1 MAGEKILIID
11 DDEQIASYVR
21 LSFTLAGYK
30 VEWLRDGRSA
40 VQKVHEIQPDAII
53 LDLNLPGMNGFRVC
67 EQLRLETST
76 RAIPVIVVSGSWKDA
91 QDRIRS
97 IEIGADDFLTKPF
110 DSQELMAR
118 IKRMLQR
125 KKVDMGHNPLT
136 GLPGNLAIEEEGR
149 HRLAS
154 GKSLA
159 IAYIDLDNFKAYN
172 DVYGVKQGDKVI
184 RLLADLL
191 VTGTKRFGNTVDFI
205 GHVGGDDFML
215 MTTPEKAEK
224 IFQYIAE
231 RFDERI
237 RAYYSEA
244 DLKAGYI
251 TARDRQGNV
260 KKFNFVSVSIVF
272 LTDKNLETNQYPV
285 VIQQLTEMKG
295 FVKHNVDRSKGGSVV
310 FQDRRTT
317 ERPGDEVPKPDDEKP
332 ASAETSPEKKAS

>member
-1 MAGEKILIID
+1 MPGEKILIID
-11 DDEQIASYVR
+11 DDEQIASYVK
-21 LSFTLAGYK
+21 LSFTLAGYS
-30 VEWLRDGRSA
+30 VEWLRDGRTA
-40 VQKVHEIQPDAII
+40 VEKVHKIAPDAII
-53 LDLNLPGMNGFRVC
+53 LDLNLPGTNGFRVC
-67 EQLRLETST
+67 EQLRLDTTT
-76 RAIPVIVVSGSWKDA
+76 RAIPIIVVSGSWKDA

-149 HRLAS
+149 RRLAS
-154 GKSLA
+154 DKPLA
-159 IAYIDLDNFKAYN
+159 ISYVDLDNFKAYN

-191 VTGTKRFGNTVDFI
+191 VAGVKRSGNPSDFI

-215 MTTPEKAEK
+215 MTTPDKAEP
-224 IFQYIAE
+224 IFQYIAD

-244 DLKAGYI
+244 DLKAGFI

-260 KKFNFVSVSIVF
+260 KRFKFVSVSIVF

-295 FVKHNVDRSKGGSVV
+295 FVKHNLERKGGSVV

-317 ERPGDEVPKPDDEKP
+317 ERSTETGNPQAPK
-332 ASAETSPEKKAS
+332 TSENRS

>member
-1 MAGEKILIID
+1 
-11 DDEQIASYVR
+11 
-21 LSFTLAGYK
+21 
-30 VEWLRDGRSA
+30 
-40 VQKVHEIQPDAII
+40 
-53 LDLNLPGMNGFRVC
+53 VC
-67 EQLRLETST
+67 EQLRLDTTT
-76 RAIPVIVVSGSWKDA
+76 RAIPIIVVSGSWKDA

-125 KKVDMGHNPLT
+125 KKVDT

-149 HRLAS
+149 RRLAS
-154 GKSLA
+154 GKPLA
-159 IAYIDLDNFKAYN
+159 ISYVDLDNFKAYN

-191 VTGTKRFGNTVDFI
+191 VTGVKRSGNPADFI

-215 MTTPEKAEK
+215 MTTPEKAEP
-224 IFQYIAE
+224 IFQYIAD

-251 TARDRQGNV
+251 TARDRQGTV
-260 KKFNFVSVSIVF
+260 KKFKFVSVSIVF

-295 FVKHNVDRSKGGSVV
+295 FVKHNLERKGGSVV

-317 ERPGDEVPKPDDEKP
+317 ERPADSGAAP
-332 ASAETSPEKKAS
+332 APEKTEKRQS